1 MSIPTIKNLIEEF
14 EKGQLEKMAFESI
27 SIWINKK
34 RGFPLINK
42 LLKLVCV
49 MPMVFS
55 ALNFIKNKLRNII
68 ADEFL
73 DDLLLIFLET
83 DLVNK
88 ILKDKDLQEK
98 IIDTFRDL

>member
-1 MSIPTIKNLIEEF
+1 MWIK
-14 EKGQLEKMAFESI
+14 
-27 SIWINKK
+27 KK
-34 RGFPLINK
+34 YCFPLITK
-42 LLKLVCV
+42 LLKMVCV
-49 MPMVFS
+49 MPSATSTYEMIFS